1 MKKLLIAAAAMS
13 VVAGA
18 QAQSSVTVYGLL
30 DYGYSTAE
38 YELSGISQV
47 KRKGFATNS
56 DNSSRWGFTGVED
69 LGAGLKASFKVE
81 SGIGTNPRSGIAAD
95 KQMINNTIAG
105 NAYTLDAS
113 VIGNRE
119 LWAALEQGDTRVQL
133 GYGVTAL
140 RNLAVQTSADGTN
153 NMGNPINHDQ
163 GAYRRT
169 GLSLSQKFGP
179 VTATIMSAGNDQ
191 NLAGSEA
198 ATGESQN
205 NKGYNGGLVYD
216 KGPIKLGYGYD
227 KNRVST
233 PAIAATTSGLLIGAV
248 TASDLETETHLVAG
262 SYDFGA
268 VKVFGQWV
276 SADVDSKL
284 SATQTAAGEGK
295 ISGYSIGAT
304 VPLGKF
310 VLGGQ
315 VFDGKNKRYVAAGT
329 AENRDYTGYTA
340 RIVYNLSKRTYA
352 YGVTGQYK
360 TDAGLGNGGTA
371 ATTATATKYTQT
383 SFGVAHAF

>member
-30 DYGYSTAE
+30 DFGYSIAE
-38 YELSGISQV
+38 YEKSDVSQM
-47 KRKGFATNS
+47 KRQGFATNS
-56 DNSSRWGFTGVED
+56 DNSSRWGLTGVED
-69 LGAGLKASFKVE
+69 LGGGLKASFKVE

-119 LWAALEQGDTRVQL
+119 LWAAIEQGDTRVQL
-133 GYGVTAL
+133 GFGVTAL

-169 GLSLSQKFGP
+169 GLQLSQKFGP
-179 VTATIMSAGNDQ
+179 VTATIMSAGNEQ
-191 NLAGSEA
+191 NMVASTSAPTNDAGV
-198 ATGESQN
+198 SQN
-205 NKGYNGGLVYD
+205 NKGYNAGLVYD
-216 KGPIKLGYGYD
+216 KGPIKLGYAYD

-233 PAIAATTSGLLIGAV
+233 PALAATTSGLLIGAV
-248 TASDLETETHLVAG
+248 TASSLETETHLVAG
-262 SYDFGA
+262 SYDLGA
-268 VKVFGQWV
+268 VKLFAQWV
-276 SADVDSKL
+276 SADVDDTYST
-284 SATQTAAGEGK
+284 TQTAIGEGK

-310 VLGGQ
+310 VVGGQ
-315 VFDGKNKRYVAAGT
+315 VFDGKNKRYVAATT

-340 RIVYNLSKRTYA
+340 RVVYNLSKRTYA
-352 YGVTGQYK
+352 YGVTGQYE
-360 TDAGLGNGGTA
+360 TDVGA
-371 ATTATATKYTQT
+371 ASAASKTKYTQT
-383 SFGVAHAF
+383 SFGIAHAF